1 MYKTILF
8 NIDGTLIDSE
18 KYLTEALDK
27 ALKDIF
33 NLSLSKK
40 DFEFLLGK
48 TETEIAKI
56 ITSHKRLQNKL
67 TKEWT
72 KNVSLQKEPPTLLFN
87 NVLETLHIL
96 KEKNIKIGI
105 VTSKTKIHMKNDF
118 DKLNI
123 NHLFDVI
130 VNADMV
136 TNTKPNAEPLLVA
149 MEKLQATSDETLFIG
164 DTNSDLECA
173 KNANVKFGLALWGTK
188 LHLDD
193 PNILYLNSFED
204 VLNYI

>member
-8 NIDGTLIDSE
+8 DIDGTLIDSE
-18 KYLTEALDK
+18 KYLIDALNK

-33 NLSLSKK
+33 NLSLTIK

-48 TETEIAKI
+48 TETEIAKLV
-56 ITSHKRLQNKL
+56 TSHKRLQNKL

-72 KNVSLQKEPPTLLFN
+72 KNVSLQKEPPTLFN

>member
-8 NIDGTLIDSE
+8 DIDGTLIDSE
-18 KYLTEALDK
+18 KYLMDALNK

-33 NLSLSKK
+33 NLSLTIK

-48 TETEIAKI
+48 TETEIAKLV
-56 ITSHKRLQNKL
+56 TSNKSLQKKL

-72 KNVSLQKEPPTLLFN
+72 KNVSLQKEPPILFN
-87 NVLETLHIL
+87 NVLETLYIL
-96 KEKNIKIGI
+96 KKRNIKIGI

-136 TNTKPNAEPLLVA
+136 TNTKPNAEPLLA
-149 MEKLQATSDETLFIG
+149 AIKKLHSTPNDTLFIG
-164 DTNSDLECA
+164 DTHSDLECA
-173 KNANVKFGLALWGTK
+173 RNANIKFGLALWGTK

-193 PNILYLNSFED
+193 PKILYLNSFED
-204 VLNYI
+204 VINYI